1 MDATTYTGN
10 ATNRSITNA
19 GGFKP
24 DLIWFKNR
32 SAADFHNLYDSVRG
46 VTGFLFSN
54 ATNAEGTSG
63 GGLQSFDSNGFSIY
77 GFLSNVNG
85 NGNGIVA
92 WQWQA
97 GQGTN
102 TTNTAGSITS
112 TVSVNATAGFSIA
125 TYTGVN
131 NNASATVGHG
141 LGVAPAFVIIKRRDS
156 TGNWI
161 AALNTNGG
169 GIANYRLNTTDALFN
184 SFVPIDNNSG
194 MTPTNVTVLSYT
206 GGGNAADML
215 NNVGATYV
223 MYSWAVIPGYSKFGT
238 YIGNGSA
245 DGPFVYLGFRPKFVL
260 FKRSDSAANWYIFDT
275 ARGTYNINAPFL
287 FPNRADAETASTIL
301 DVLSNGFKIRS
312 SASADWNANGGT
324 YIYAAFAENPFKN
337 ANAR

>member
-10 ATNRSITNA
+10 GGTQTITNVGA
-19 GGFKP
+19 FKP
-24 DLIWFKNR
+24 DFLWIKTR
-32 SAADFHNLYDSVRG
+32 SAVSDHFAFNSVAG
-46 VTGFLFSN
+46 SN
-54 ATNAEGTSG
+54 KYLIQNSPGAETTAALITS
-63 GGLQSFDSNGFSIY
+63 FNSNGFS
-77 GFLSNVNG
+77 LSSDNGVNLNAATFVG
-85 NGNGIVA
+85 

-97 GQGTN
+97 GQGT
-102 TTNTAGSITS
+102 TTTINDGTVTS

-131 NNASATVGHG
+131 NNAGATVGHG
-141 LGVAPAFVIIKRRDS
+141 LGVAPAFVIVKRRDS

-169 GIANYRLNTTDALFN
+169 GIANYRLNTTDAAFN
-184 SFVPIDNNSG
+184 SFVPIDNNTG
-194 MTPTNVTVLSYT
+194 MTPSNVLVLSYT

-223 MYSWAVIPGYSKFGT
+223 MYSWAEIPGYSKFGRYT
-238 YIGNGSA
+238 GNGSA
-245 DGPFVYLGFRPKFVL
+245 DGPFVYLGFRPKFLL

-275 ARGTYNINAPFL
+275 SRGTYNINAPFL
-287 FPNRADAETASTIL
+287 FPNRTDAETASTIL